1 MRHVAWD
8 VIRDPLP
15 HVAEVQYVRDHVLW
29 LRFSDGV
36 EGEVDLADELEGELI
51 APIRDPAM
59 FARANVRHGTLV
71 WPNGAD
77 WAPETLYERVLAAK
91 GFAPRSMDDGE
102 SVQREYIA
110 GMPEIS
116 RFFGIIIRMLANE
129 HARPHFHAAY
139 GEFEVTV
146 TIDEGVVTGRF
157 PGRPLRLVLEWRDL
171 HQAEL
176 AANWERLRL
185 GQPPHPIPPLS

>member
-1 MRHVAWD
+1 MVRHLLPRVAAVRHV
-8 VIRDPLP
+8 RG
-15 HVAEVQYVRDHVLW
+15 HVLW

-36 EGEVDLADELEGELI
+36 EGEIDLADGLDGELF
-51 APIRDPAM
+51 APLRDPAI
-59 FARANVRHGTLV
+59 FARATLEHGTVV

-77 WAPETLYERVLAAK
+77 WAPETLYRRVLAAK
-91 GFAPRSMDDGE
+91 GVDQRTIDDASG
-102 SVQREYIA
+102 VRREDIA
-110 GMPEIS
+110 RMPEIS
-116 RFFGIIIRMLANE
+116 RFFGIVIRMLANE
-129 HARPHFHAAY
+129 HAPPHFHAVY
-139 GEFEVTV
+139 GDYEVTV

-176 AANWERLRL
+176 AANRQRLRA

>member
-1 MRHVAWD
+1 M
-8 VIRDPLP
+8 IRDPLP
-15 HVAEVQYVRDHVLW
+15 HVAEVRHVRGHVLW
-29 LRFSDGV
+29 LRFTDGV
-36 EGEVDLADELEGELI
+36 EGEVDLADALEGESI
-51 APIRDPAM
+51 APIRDPAT
-59 FARANVRHGTLV
+59 FAQASVRHGTLV

-77 WAPETLYERVLAAK
+77 WAPETLYERLLAAK
-91 GFAPRSMDDGE
+91 GLVPRSVDDGE
-102 SVQREYIA
+102 GVRREYTA
-110 GMPEIS
+110 RMPEIS

-129 HARPHFHAAY
+129 HAPPHFHAVY

-176 AANWERLRL
+176 AANWERLRA
-185 GQPPHPIPPLS
+185 GHPPHPIPPLS

>member
-1 MRHVAWD
+1 M
-8 VIRDPLP
+8 RDPLP
-15 HVAEVQYVRDHVLW
+15 HVSQVRHVRGHVLW

-36 EGEVDLADELEGELI
+36 EGEVDLADGLEGELL
-51 APIRDPAM
+51 APIRNPAI
-59 FARANVRHGTLV
+59 FARATVRHGTLV

-77 WAPETLYERVLAAK
+77 WAPEPLYERLLAAK
-91 GFAPRSMDDGE
+91 GSVPRSTDDGE
-102 SVQREYIA
+102 GMRREYIA
-110 GMPEIS
+110 RMPEIS

-129 HARPHFHAAY
+129 HAPPHFHAVY
-139 GEFEVTV
+139 GEYEVTV

-176 AANWERLRL
+176 AANWDRLRA
-185 GQPPHPIPPLS
+185 GHAPHPIPPLS